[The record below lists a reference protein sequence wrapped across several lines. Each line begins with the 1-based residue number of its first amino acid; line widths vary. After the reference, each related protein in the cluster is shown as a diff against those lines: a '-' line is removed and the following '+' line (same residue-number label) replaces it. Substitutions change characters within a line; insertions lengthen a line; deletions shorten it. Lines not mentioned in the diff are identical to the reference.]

1 MNKKILIVSLLM
13 IAAGGRWAEAK
24 GQDTVWTL
32 EGCRAHALEANKG
45 LKVADEKRTE
55 ADALEKVALWQM
67 LPKVS
72 ANGAYLW
79 MEKSVDL
86 LSSEEQERIE
96 GVPLVGNLIAERL
109 ANVLATDTRNV
120 TAGALTVTQPV
131 FMGGKLWA
139 LHKSAALLKELS
151 GLEYDKKKEEILT
164 GVDEA
169 YWQVVSVK
177 HKKELAEQ
185 YAALLDTL
193 THDVEELVAA
203 EVATKGDLTKVRVK
217 RNEAQMNLTKARNG
231 LVLAKMLLAQRCG
244 MPLESEYD
252 VSDRVA
258 ESLSG
263 RVTESLSGRV
273 ATQPNDS
280 ATQSLSHSATQPLS
294 NSATQPLSNSA
305 TQPPSHSATQ
315 PPSHSATQ
323 PLSHS
328 APPPM
333 DSVWARRREL
343 RMLGIA
349 DSVAMQGVTIARS
362 TLLPNIAVTG
372 GYLMSNPHVTDGFQ
386 NEFKGMFFAGVVV
399 NVPILH
405 PGGFYSLKAAKA
417 KRRETQWQMEEAKEM
432 IELQV
437 KKVSYE
443 LELAEKKL
451 AEAQSNLENAEENLR
466 LADESFH
473 AGVVSSS
480 DLMAAQTAWMQA
492 KSEVVDAE
500 IEIEMSKVYLRQAL
514 GEGIEN

>member
-13 IAAGGRWAEAK
+13 IAAGGRWTEAK

-109 ANVLATDTRNV
+109 ASVLATDTRNV
-120 TAGALTVTQPV
+120 TAGAVTVTQPV

-139 LHKSAALLKELS
+139 LHKSASLMKELS

-252 VSDRVA
+252 VSDRVT
-258 ESLSG
+258 ESLSD
-263 RVTESLSGRV
+263 RVPESLSGRV

-280 ATQSLSHSATQPLS
+280 ATQPLSNLATQSLSHSATL
-294 NSATQPLSNSA
+294 
-305 TQPPSHSATQ
+305 
-315 PPSHSATQ
+315 
-323 PLSHS
+323 
-328 APPPM
+328 PM

>member
-13 IAAGGRWAEAK
+13 ITAGGRWTVAN

-120 TAGALTVTQPV
+120 TAGAVTVTQPV

-252 VSDRVA
+252 VSDRVP
-258 ESLSG
+258 EL
-263 RVTESLSGRV
+263 LSGRV

-280 ATQSLSHSATQPLS
+280 ATQSLSHSAT
-294 NSATQPLSNSA
+294 
-305 TQPPSHSATQ
+305 
-315 PPSHSATQ
+315 
-323 PLSHS
+323 
-328 APPPM
+328 PPM
-333 DSVWARRREL
+333 DSVWAKRREL

>member
-1 MNKKILIVSLLM
+1 MDKKILIVSLLL
-13 IAAGGRWAEAK
+13 AVGAGQWPVARC
-24 GQDTVWTL
+24 QDTVWTL

-120 TAGALTVTQPV
+120 TAGAVTVTQPV

-139 LHKSAALLKELS
+139 LHKSASLMKELA
-151 GLEYDKKKEEILT
+151 GMEYDKKKEEILT

-193 THDVEELVAA
+193 TKDVEEMVAA

-217 RNEAQMNLTKARNG
+217 RNEAQMNLTKASNG

-258 ESLSG
+258 ESQSD

-280 ATQSLSHSATQPLS
+280 ATQSLSHSAT
-294 NSATQPLSNSA
+294 
-305 TQPPSHSATQ
+305 
-315 PPSHSATQ
+315 
-323 PLSHS
+323 
-328 APPPM
+328 PPM
-333 DSVWARRREL
+333 DSVWAKRREL

-437 KKVSYE
+437 KKVSSE

>member
-13 IAAGGRWAEAK
+13 IAAGGRWTAAK

-55 ADALEKVALWQM
+55 ADAMEKVALWQM

-109 ANVLATDTRNV
+109 ASVLATDTRNV
-120 TAGALTVTQPV
+120 TAGAVTVTQPV

-193 THDVEELVAA
+193 TKDVEELVAA

-258 ESLSG
+258 ELQSG
-263 RVTESLSGRV
+263 QV
-273 ATQPNDS
+273 ATQPNDSATQPLSNS
-280 ATQSLSHSATQPLS
+280 ATQSLSHSATQSL
-294 NSATQPLSNSA
+294 
-305 TQPPSHSATQ
+305 SHSAT
-315 PPSHSATQ
+315 
-323 PLSHS
+323 L
-328 APPPM
+328 PM

-514 GEGIEN
+514 GEGIEK